1 MKSNLK
7 MPSHRRL
14 PSACSQRGGVLAFG
28 LLGLL
33 GVVLLA
39 GAIWFFTC
47 PCERTPGAYLFGEVA
62 EQPVAN
68 WQFANSV
75 ELCQLQTYPGLI
87 PHALNLNCMA
97 SQEGQLY
104 LSCSQCEGKRWSTAA
119 LDNSNA
125 RLRIDGTVYPVSLAR
140 VTQPAELD
148 TAWQARYSKL
158 QQLSGDNAGAAQDVP
173 ERPGHWWSFQVVS
186 R

>member
-1 MKSNLK
+1 MKK
-7 MPSHRRL
+7 MSTAL
-14 PSACSQRGGVLAFG
+14 QTQQGGALTFG

-33 GVVLLA
+33 GIILLA

-62 EQPVAN
+62 EQPVTD
-68 WQFANSV
+68 WRFANSV

-97 SQEGQLY
+97 SSQGDLY
-104 LSCSQCEGKRWSTAA
+104 LSCSQCEGKRWSTTA
-119 LDNSNA
+119 LENPNA
-125 RLRIDGTVYPVSLAR
+125 RLRLQDTVYPVLLAR

-148 TAWQARYSKL
+148 TAWAARYEKL
-158 QQLSGDNAGAAQDVP
+158 QAMSGESGAMDVP
-173 ERPGHWWSFQVVS
+173 ARPDHWWSFQILS

>member
-1 MKSNLK
+1 MQRITMMKRDGRVPCLQT
-7 MPSHRRL
+7 
-14 PSACSQRGGVLAFG
+14 QRGGALTIG

-47 PCERTPGAYLFGEVA
+47 PCERTPGAYLFGEV
-62 EQPVAN
+62 EERPVDA
-68 WQFANSV
+68 WQFANAV

-119 LDNSNA
+119 LDNPNA
-125 RLRIDGTVYPVSLAR
+125 RLRMNGTVYPVSLAR
-140 VTQPAELD
+140 VTQQAELD
-148 TAWQARYSKL
+148 TAWQARYGKL
-158 QQLSGDNAGAAQDVP
+158 QQLNGGNIGETSDVP